1 MPRKLL
7 NEGSRDNA
15 LAVFLPLFQKRGI
28 EVSISQLKQFLLNKF
43 VNEAGIHALSERS
56 NYYLSGVARY
66 YFHGDL
72 TTNKTL
78 NAFDQSVKD
87 DFRLDV
93 CNKLNS
99 VIMILR
105 DAYID
110 TVGTK
115 FEQPEDF
122 GNLTLA
128 QLLRKYNR
136 KIAKT
141 EEQPKEMS
149 HEVGDYTYEILY
161 SFEDARKY
169 EKYTHPGAWCITYG
183 KQHFDG
189 YVKRLGIHYVV
200 FKKNGFE
207 NIERKIGPGFT
218 KEKPHDEYGNSLICV
233 LQRNDSPEP
242 EYITS
247 RWNHGSYND
256 NTQGTEADHAYTTS
270 EFLDVI
276 GSDASILTKV
286 YNEWKD
292 HKSSSRREKTEE
304 KKRAES
310 LIRYTKYLQMLINN
324 GYRMDELFTK
334 SEPFGQYQG
343 YSFLTFEFNNANY
356 VVLSRGKKLLYD
368 IYVQPD
374 RSRYD
379 LYDRFRP
386 VNARF
391 VAFENY
397 NAELKYKLRKTTI
410 LDTKTG
416 KPVVI
421 DGHSSFFISD
431 GISHGKEWTTTRG
444 PKFVV
449 FAVSRNQLAIVE
461 TETMTPM
468 RIENGDIWFEDVST
482 FYGAGSTK
490 IPSLHNNGCA
500 ICTYDSSAGKKYA
513 FSAYAKKMTPLPQG
527 FDDFY
532 FSCGRGDLSILYSP
546 QDFSMAKI
554 FDAYHGRFFSFDG
567 QETFN
572 DPDITNN
579 VIIFRKDN
587 ENIAVDTRTNEVL
600 KINGV
605 NIYDYLYSDLRK
617 GDIVSDAHSSVLGY
631 VTFSKYNQ
639 DGSYDILLYNEL
651 EHEFFE
657 LGGCYWVRRKGNY
670 IINSKSL
677 YTVNGVPIS
686 IPKPEE
692 MKEYIARKEQE
703 LKEGVK
709 RNFFNLLDRISTHQ
723 TIY

>member
-93 CNKLNS
+93 CKKLNS

-122 GNLTLA
+122 GNLSLA

-141 EEQPKEMS
+141 EEQPKELP

-161 SFEDARKY
+161 SFDDARKY
-169 EKYTHPGAWCITYG
+169 ERYTHPGAWCITYG

-207 NIERKIGPGFT
+207 NIERKVGPNFT

-270 EFLDVI
+270 EFLNVI

-292 HKSSSRREKTEE
+292 HKTSPRREKDEE

-324 GYRMDELFTK
+324 GYRMEELFTK

-356 VVLSRGKKLLYD
+356 TVLSRGKKLLYD
-368 IYVQPD
+368 IYVWPD
-374 RSRYD
+374 RNGYE
-379 LYDRFRP
+379 LYDKVRP
-386 VNARF
+386 VNTRF
-391 VAFENY
+391 VAVENY
-397 NAELKYKLRKTTI
+397 NAELKYNLRKTAI

-431 GISHGKEWTTTRG
+431 GISHGKHWDATQN
-444 PKFVV
+444 PKFAV
-449 FAVSRNQLAIVE
+449 FALSRSQLAIVE
-461 TETMTPM
+461 TETMKPI
-468 RIENGDIWFEDVST
+468 RIDNGDVWFEEIKTAFAPSS
-482 FYGAGSTK
+482 AG
-490 IPSLHNNGCA
+490 IPSLFNNGCA
-500 ICTYDSSAGKKYA
+500 LCIYDSSARKKYV
-513 FSAYAKKMTPLPQG
+513 FSAYAKKMTPLPDG
-527 FDDFY
+527 FDNFY
-532 FSCGRGDLSILYSP
+532 FDCGSGDLSILYPP
-546 QDFSMAKI
+546 QDFSMVKI
-554 FDAYHGRFFSFDG
+554 FDAYHGRFFSFEK
-567 QETFN
+567 QEYFN
-572 DPDITNN
+572 NPDIMDN

-605 NIYDYLYSDLRK
+605 NIYDYLYSNLKK
-617 GDIVSDAHSSVLGY
+617 GDIVSDTHFSGLGRGY
-631 VTFSKYNQ
+631 ITFSKYNP
-639 DGSYDILLYNEL
+639 DDSSDMLLYNEL

-657 LGGCYWVRRKGNY
+657 LGGCYWVRKY
-670 IINSKSL
+670 VIPSKSL
-677 YTVNGVPIS
+677 YTVNGVQIS

-703 LKEGVK
+703 LKEDVK
-709 RNFFNLLDRISTHQ
+709 RNFFNLLDRISAHQ